1 MIYVLRQAELC
12 ALQTRQSVLF
22 GNSFNKYLGN
32 VYVFWSSFLVPRLCA
47 LCVFRQV
54 FKDSQGS
61 LDTEGKFSP
70 LYRQDS
76 SKISTEDLIK
86 LLTDLKK

>member
-1 MIYVLRQAELC
+1 M
-12 ALQTRQSVLF
+12 
-22 GNSFNKYLGN
+22 
-32 VYVFWSSFLVPRLCA
+32 
-47 LCVFRQV
+47 CVFRQV

-61 LDTEGKFSP
+61 LDTEGKFSL